1 MPSVPVQTHLE
12 KWLLKEGYVKTST
25 TPREYTKG
33 TITFRV
39 SRFQIVQARG
49 AGGNID
55 PLILSALTTA
65 RQHYIPISLW

>member
-1 MPSVPVQTHLE
+1 MPSVPIQTHLE
-12 KWLLKEGYVKTST
+12 KWLIQQGYVKTST

-39 SRFQIVQARG
+39 TRFQIVQARG

-55 PLILSALTTA
+55 PLILAALTTA
-65 RQHYIPISLW
+65 RQHYIPVGLW